1 MPAFTMD
8 VWFGSRILGRSPW
21 FTAIVVLTLGLGIA
35 VNTTV
40 FSWINSVLLHPFLGV
55 GDPQELALT
64 KSEWQTRPLTL
75 PWLGS
80 SCIQKSAAYQPSMER
95 AFSIQ
100 LGFASASWL
109 GFQRHGGM
117 EAGTVFRGKFV
128 REKFSDS
135 EFRGL
140 NLHFD
145 FRCAAALCPAW
156 LICLLRTAQRQR
168 I

>member
-64 KSEWQTRPLTL
+64 KLEWQTRPLTL
-75 PWLGS
+75 PGS
-80 SCIQKSAAYQPSMER
+80 VPAVFKNQRLTSLQWREPSA
-95 AFSIQ
+95 F
-100 LGFASASWL
+100 
-109 GFQRHGGM
+109 
-117 EAGTVFRGKFV
+117 
-128 REKFSDS
+128 
-135 EFRGL
+135 
-140 NLHFD
+140 N
-145 FRCAAALCPAW
+145 
-156 LICLLRTAQRQR
+156 
-168 I
+168 